1 MIGLFTSRRA
11 LLVLPLLAALG
22 LGSRSR
28 VDAYAD
34 ADKNANRD
42 IDAKVAE
49 PIPGQFFTVEEPIN
63 SDVLDR
69 IKAGTRQ
76 VIARA
81 AAQQAEPPIL
91 VFVIKPG
98 RAQPNSSGFGTSFE
112 LANFISTELAGAKYT
127 VAYVPEP
134 LKGYAV
140 LPALACTQIVMGREA
155 TIGPITPEGESAK
168 ADYREPVR
176 SLARRKARDA
186 GLFLG
191 LLDPDA
197 DLKVV
202 RTADRQVH
210 YVLASDLPDF
220 LKANTAAAG
229 DIQPAWEGG
238 SRGKLTARRA
248 REEGFVKLLAENPG
262 EIANVYNIDPKAI
275 SNDPTLLGEVRPV
288 WIKIDGQ
295 LNPIKEAYLHRRID
309 QARRERV
316 NLLFFQINSPG
327 GLQTSCDNV
336 AGLIADIKDM
346 RTVAYIDDQA
356 TGLATLLPL
365 ACDDIVFRQGGRMGG
380 TQEILAGRKG
390 RAEALTPAQMD
401 SLSRRAEDLATR
413 KGHPPAVAQGMVD
426 RLARVL
432 QATDTQT
439 GASTLILDS
448 QFQADPARYQN
459 PTPIKEPGVA
469 LLVRADEAETY
480 HLGQQVK
487 NTDEFKGLYGLRDKI
502 IRVDG
507 PTWVDGLV
515 TTLNDPV
522 ASWFL
527 LFVGVFMLILEIKM
541 PGVGLPA
548 ITSALAFLLFFWSR
562 YLSGTA
568 DQLEILLFLV
578 GMICLGLE
586 LFVFPGFGVF
596 GLSGFVL
603 VLTSIVMASHT
614 FVWPTQDYEY
624 RQMAGTLGQIVGVM
638 VGVGVGASIVGRY
651 IPSIP
656 VLNRMVLKPQSVTG
670 SGMDFDEFA
679 PKPEVADG
687 YESFAFL
694 MGETGRTTTVLK
706 PSGKAQFGN
715 LLVDVRADGFFIE
728 RGALIEVVEVQGL
741 RVIVKPVA

>member
-1 MIGLFTSRRA
+1 MIGLRVIRRFLV
-11 LLVLPLLAALG
+11 LLVALG
-22 LGSRSR
+22 CGVRSQ
-28 VDAYAD
+28 VDASPRQEPRA
-34 ADKNANRD
+34 A
-42 IDAKVAE
+42 AE
-49 PIPGQFFTVEEPIN
+49 PDAVAPELNPGQFFTIEEPIT
-63 SDVLDR
+63 SDNLER
-69 IKAGTRQ
+69 IKAGARQ

-81 AAQQAEPPIL
+81 ASQRTERPIL

-98 RAQPNSSGFGTSFE
+98 RSQPNTSGFGTSFD
-112 LANFISTELAGAKYT
+112 LANFLSTDLAGAKYT

-140 LPALACTQIVMGREA
+140 LPVLACGEIVMGPDA
-155 TIGPITPEGESAK
+155 SLGPITPEGQDVK

-176 SLARRKARDA
+176 SLARRKGRESD
-186 GLFLG
+186 LYLG
-191 LLDPDA
+191 LLDPQA
-197 DLKVV
+197 DLKTV
-202 RTADRQVH
+202 RTADRQLH
-210 YVLASDLPDF
+210 YVMASDLPEF
-220 LKANTAAAG
+220 LKTNTAAAG

-238 SRGKLTARRA
+238 GRGRLTARRA
-248 REEGFVKLLAENPG
+248 REEGFVKLIAENPG
-262 EIANVYNIDPKAI
+262 QIANVYHIDPRAI
-275 SNDPTLLGEVRPV
+275 GNDPTLAGEIRPV
-288 WIKIDGQ
+288 WIQIDGR
-295 LNPIKEAYLHRRID
+295 LDPIKEAYLRRRID

-316 NLLFFQINSPG
+316 NLLFFQINSLG
-327 GLQTSCDNV
+327 GLDTSANNV
-336 AGLIADIKDM
+336 AGLIAEIKDM
-346 RTVAYIDDQA
+346 KTVAFIDDQA
-356 TGLATLLPL
+356 TGVSALLPL
-365 ACDDIVFRQGGRMGG
+365 ACDDIVFRKGGRMGG
-380 TQEILAGRKG
+380 AQQILVGRNHRG
-390 RAEALTPAQMD
+390 REMDDAQLE
-401 SLSRRAEDLATR
+401 SLARRAEDLATR
-413 KGHPPAVAQGMVD
+413 KGHPAAIAQAMVN
-426 RLARVL
+426 RQARVL
-432 QATDTQT
+432 QVTDTNT
-439 GASTLILDS
+439 GTATLVLES
-448 QFQADPARYQN
+448 QLQAEPNRYQN
-459 PTPIKEPGVA
+459 PTPVKEPGA
-469 LLVRADEAETY
+469 MAMMIGSDDAVRF
-480 HLGQQVK
+480 HLGQEVG
-487 NTDEFKGLYGLRDKI
+487 DVEEFKGLYGVRAKF

-522 ASWFL
+522 ASWML

-578 GMICLGLE
+578 GLICLGLE

-603 VLTSIVMASHT
+603 ILASIVMASHT

-624 RQMAGTLGQIVGVM
+624 RQMAGTLGQIVAVM

-651 IPSIP
+651 IPSLP
-656 VLNRMVLKPQSVTG
+656 LLNRMVLKPQLVTG
-670 SGMDFDEFA
+670 SGMDLDEFA
-679 PKPEVADG
+679 PKLDVSEG